1 MSLKLGGINP
11 DQNSSLLS
19 VIIIAKS
26 YCSVYQKERGKR
38 KKKKKRTAQQAFSK
52 QYSPVM

>member
-11 DQNSSLLS
+11 DQNSSLFS
-19 VIIIAKS
+19 VIIIAKC

-38 KKKKKRTAQQAFSK
+38 KKKKGTAQQAFSK
-52 QYSPVM
+52 QNSPVM